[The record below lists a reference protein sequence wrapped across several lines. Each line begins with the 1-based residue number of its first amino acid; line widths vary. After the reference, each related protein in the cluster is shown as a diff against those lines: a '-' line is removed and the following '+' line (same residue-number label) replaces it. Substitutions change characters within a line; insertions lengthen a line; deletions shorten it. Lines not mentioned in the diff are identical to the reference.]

1 MKPDIKLTIL
11 NTEDLKSIQSILGH
25 ADISTMLYVYV
36 DATKAG
42 VKESMET
49 IEGIMFKK
57 KTS

>member
-1 MKPDIKLTIL
+1 M